1 MPWWRRVCKQLI
13 FTTGIVGAAVMLRL
27 PGAVSVAVAAPTKS
41 NAETTTTKKA
51 TPPPSVTR
59 SQQALSTI
67 IFAGGLT
74 FWGLRAAAKEDKE
87 EEVRIREETEKLEK
101 MTQEFTDIDGD
112 GVIVDSDLL
121 ASLRKRMG
129 NSTVVKG
136 DNDPDGQGPAD
147 DSNGGGGGS
156 ATLKRPPSEPSGGTA
171 VLEPPEESAN
181 EPTPGASKEDID
193 RLKRMFGSSG
203 A

>member
-1 MPWWRRVCKQLI
+1 MATASKWTQTCLHHC
-13 FTTGIVGAAVMLRL
+13 A
-27 PGAVSVAVAAPTKS
+27 
-41 NAETTTTKKA
+41 NACA
-51 TPPPSVTR
+51 
-59 SQQALSTI
+59 I
-67 IFAGGLT
+67 I
-74 FWGLRAAAKEDKE
+74 
-87 EEVRIREETEKLEK
+87 
-101 MTQEFTDIDGD
+101 
-112 GVIVDSDLL
+112 
-121 ASLRKRMG
+121 
-129 NSTVVKG
+129 KG

-171 VLEPPEESAN
+171 VLEPPEERAN